1 MSWILKY
8 FARNVREFTA
18 PMSPP
23 QNSVF
28 PQDVLK
34 CLYREKG
41 GGEDKTKLCMLK
53 IAQSKSESTEE
64 PWAQVVELVL
74 MNSNT
79 SGAAF
84 KYTDSLLCFSFLS
97 VFILTSVYAS
107 LPNSPHLIKKT
118 WWISLGL
125 FLAAALISG
134 ITHPNTPISSVI
146 PSSKQC
152 SL

>member
-23 QNSVF
+23 QNSVV

-41 GGEDKTKLCMLK
+41 GGKSKLCMLK

-64 PWAQVVELVL
+64 PWAQLVL

-118 WWISLGL
+118 HWISLGL

-134 ITHPNTPISSVI
+134 ITHPNTPISSVT